1 MDALI
6 ATPPTVT
13 SLLVPPFFAPF
24 DESALLCKGSP
35 LSPPSPPLTV
45 VVAAAAAEMDI
56 FGFLV
61 GLAFKL
67 DASKSVA
74 SKMDTT
80 GA

>member
-6 ATPPTVT
+6 ATPPNVT
-13 SLLVPPFFAPF
+13 SLLVPPFFDPF
-24 DESALLCKGSP
+24 DESALLDKAP
-35 LSPPSPPLTV
+35 LSPPAPPLTV
-45 VVAAAAAEMDI
+45 VVAAAVEMDI